1 MVKAKASASA
11 AEPVTAVVPVAVAAT
26 ADPAIDPPIHLCP
39 GGEQSSPGR
48 FFLKHH
54 FVNPSFYPMKIRLIS
69 NLFLFAGSLAA
80 MAANPA
86 DLIRLYEDEILAH
99 DLYVALGKMHPDIMP
114 LKNIPHSEARHR
126 EMMAEVLKAE
136 GIEVPKPADGKR
148 FVSEGLDATFAQWL
162 AEGSKS
168 PADACRVGTRLE
180 DHDIAELRKAQ
191 IDFPRHKE
199 MLSALESASHNH
211 FRAFHRNLTS
221 RGGKYKAEALP
232 AAEIRKILKSENQ
245 CGGCGG
251 ACDAVETKPS
261 GRGKGRRYRGGS

>member
-1 MVKAKASASA
+1 
-11 AEPVTAVVPVAVAAT
+11 
-26 ADPAIDPPIHLCP
+26 
-39 GGEQSSPGR
+39 
-48 FFLKHH
+48 
-54 FVNPSFYPMKIRLIS
+54 MKIRLIS
-69 NLFLFAGSLAA
+69 TLFLFAGNLAA

-114 LKNIPHSEARHR
+114 LQNIPHSEARHR
-126 EMMAEVLKAE
+126 EMMAEVLKSE
-136 GIEVPKPADGKR
+136 GIELPKPVHGKR

-180 DHDIAELRKAQ
+180 DYDIAELRKGQ

-199 MLSALESASHNH
+199 TLSALEFASHNH
-211 FRAFHRNLTS
+211 FRAFHRNLAS
-221 RGGKYKAEALP
+221 RGGNYKAEALP

-251 ACDAVETKPS
+251 SCKAVETKPS
-261 GRGKGRRYRGGS
+261 GQAKGKGQGRRYRGGP

>member
-1 MVKAKASASA
+1 M
-11 AEPVTAVVPVAVAAT
+11 TAVVPAAVAAT

-48 FFLKHH
+48 FFLNHPFYH
-54 FVNPSFYPMKIRLIS
+54 LSFYPMKIRILS
-69 NLFLFAGSLAA
+69 TLFLFAGGLAA

-99 DLYVALGKMHPDIMP
+99 DLYVALGKMHPEIMP
-114 LKNIPHSEARHR
+114 LQNIPHSEARHR

-136 GIEVPKPADGKR
+136 GIELPKPADGKR

-191 IDFPRHKE
+191 IDFPRHKD

-251 ACDAVETKPS
+251 ACKAEESKPS
-261 GRGKGRRYRGGS
+261 GQGNGDGQGRGKGRRYRGGP